1 MPKESSKST
10 SSDQKLLLYGH
21 GNSKTSKTD
30 CEYLYLASDEII
42 STIFLRY
49 NSSQGL
55 NLIRI
60 ETSKENYTTK
70 GVFVADDL
78 VEKLSFDQTH
88 QLIGFKGLGSVNAL
102 DSLGVIVIDKECDFD
117 NPQGP

>member
-1 MPKESSKST
+1 M
-10 SSDQKLLLYGH
+10 
-21 GNSKTSKTD
+21 
-30 CEYLYLASDEII
+30 
-42 STIFLRY
+42 
-49 NSSQGL
+49 
-55 NLIRI
+55 
-60 ETSKENYTTK
+60 
-70 GVFVADDL
+70 ADDL